1 MHNLLVDYSTMR
13 YFYLWTIGCQM
24 NDADATRTSQ
34 GLTAMGLRPTSEP
47 READLVVL
55 ITCVVRQSAEN
66 KVVGRLTSLKHLR
79 RRRPSVLISVLG
91 CFVHDESALRA
102 TYPWVD
108 AFFKPSQTD
117 ELLGFVRERIPD
129 DDDAIPCT
137 LTHAPRSAVCAYVPI
152 SYGCNHHCTY
162 CVVRLR
168 RGIQQSRPLADIA
181 DEVQCM
187 ADAGIRQITLLGQ
200 NVDAYGQD
208 LGLGAPDLA
217 DVLQAVHQV
226 SSLRRIRFL
235 TSHPADMSQRVIH
248 AVAVL
253 PRVCPHF
260 ELAVQAG
267 NDRVLRR
274 MGRSYAIADFVRLV
288 DSIRAQIPGCSIA
301 TDIIVGF
308 PGETRQEFQYTY
320 DLVASTR
327 FDVVHVAKYSPRPGT
342 PAAQLP
348 DDVAPEEKEWR
359 RARLDQLQERISA
372 EINGQAVGQI
382 VKVLVEER
390 HRGRWRGRTVS
401 NKLVFF
407 EDPENWRGRL
417 ARVCI
422 RAAGSWSLR
431 GEVVR

>member
-1 MHNLLVDYSTMR
+1 MR

-24 NDADATRTSQ
+24 NDADATRVSQ
-34 GLTAMGLRPTSEP
+34 GLKEMDLRPTAEP

-66 KVVGRLTSLKHLR
+66 RVVGRLTSLKQLKRH
-79 RRRPSVLISVLG
+79 RPLALTVVMG
-91 CFVHDESALRA
+91 CFVHDEGTLQA

-108 AFFKPSQTD
+108 AFFKPSQID
-117 ELLGFVRERIPD
+117 ELLGFVREGMPGD
-129 DDDAIPCT
+129 DTIPCT
-137 LTHAPRSAVCAYVPI
+137 LTHASPSAVCAYVPI
-152 SYGCNHHCTY
+152 SFGCNHHCTY
-162 CVVRLR
+162 CIVRLR

-181 DEVQCM
+181 DEAQRM

-217 DVLQAVHQV
+217 DVLQVVHQV
-226 SSLRRIRFL
+226 SNLRRIRFL
-235 TSHPADMSQRVIH
+235 TSHPADMSQRVIQ
-248 AVAVL
+248 AVAGL

-274 MGRSYAIADFVRLV
+274 MGRSYAIADFRTLI
-288 DSIRAQIPGCSIA
+288 DSIRAQIPLCSIA

-308 PGETRQEFQYTY
+308 PGETRQEFQDTY

-348 DDVAPEEKEWR
+348 DDIAPGEKEWR
-359 RARLDQLQERISA
+359 RAQLDQLQERISA
-372 EINGQAVGQI
+372 EINDDAVGQI
-382 VKVLVEER
+382 VEVLIER
-390 HRGRWRGRTVS
+390 RQRGRWRGRTVS

-407 EDPENWRGRL
+407 EDPDNWRGRL

-422 RAAGSWSLR
+422 HAAGPWSLR
-431 GEVVR
+431 GEVVRQPALPSYRL

>member
-1 MHNLLVDYSTMR
+1 
-13 YFYLWTIGCQM
+13 M
-24 NDADATRTSQ
+24 NDADATRVSQ
-34 GLTAMGLRPTSEP
+34 GLTEMGLRPTAEP

-66 KVVGRLTSLKHLR
+66 RVVGRLTSLKQLK
-79 RRRPSVLISVLG
+79 RRRPLAMIVVLG
-91 CFVHDESALRA
+91 CFVHDERALQT

-117 ELLGFVRERIPD
+117 ELLGFVRERLPGD
-129 DDDAIPCT
+129 DTIPCT
-137 LTHAPRSAVCAYVPI
+137 LTHASRSAVCAYVPI

-162 CVVRLR
+162 CIVRLR

-181 DEVQCM
+181 DEAQRM
-187 ADAGIRQITLLGQ
+187 ANVGIRQITLLGQ

-208 LGLGAPDLA
+208 LGPGAPDLA
-217 DVLQAVHQV
+217 DVLQVVHQV
-226 SSLRRIRFL
+226 SNLRRIRFL
-235 TSHPADMSQRVIH
+235 TSHPADMSQRVIQ

-274 MGRSYAIADFVRLV
+274 MGRSYAIADFRTLI

-308 PGETRQEFQYTY
+308 PGETRPEFQETY
-320 DLVASTR
+320 DLVASMR
-327 FDVVHVAKYSPRPGT
+327 FDVVHIAKYSPRPGT

-359 RARLDQLQERISA
+359 RARLDQLQERIST
-372 EINGQAVGQI
+372 EINDGAVGQI
-382 VKVLVEER
+382 VEVLVERR

-407 EDPENWRGRL
+407 EHSDDWRGRL
-417 ARVCI
+417 ADVCI
-422 RAAGSWSLR
+422 HAAGPWSLR
-431 GEVVR
+431 GEVVV